1 MNELL
6 NNAWSGW
13 LDYMGAGKLAGL
25 AFLLLLLLWL
35 LHLGNRRQ
43 QFLCGYSLIFLAV
56 CICPVTAG
64 LLMLYQ
70 TKFYDYEWIW
80 SLIPLT
86 VLLACGGTVLLE
98 WFWERYE
105 KDKTGRILGISAMIL
120 LALLCGR
127 LGNKE
132 WIVENTAKERDGISQ
147 LLQKLEEDSTQEL
160 YLWAPQEVM
169 EHARSLDGNVR
180 LAYGRN
186 MWQEYLNAFSYEE
199 YSPEQREMYAWMVMC
214 GRYGRLEVPMASDL
228 ELVGEGPVPGS
239 MLDWEKCMIEAMQ
252 MGVNRILLPGNLSE
266 EALMKLE
273 AALQI
278 KPEAMDGY
286 YLLRMEK

>member
-86 VLLACGGTVLLE
+86 VLLACGGTVLL
-98 WFWERYE
+98 
-105 KDKTGRILGISAMIL
+105 
-120 LALLCGR
+120 
-127 LGNKE
+127 
-132 WIVENTAKERDGISQ
+132 
-147 LLQKLEEDSTQEL
+147 
-160 YLWAPQEVM
+160 
-169 EHARSLDGNVR
+169 
-180 LAYGRN
+180 
-186 MWQEYLNAFSYEE
+186 
-199 YSPEQREMYAWMVMC
+199 
-214 GRYGRLEVPMASDL
+214 
-228 ELVGEGPVPGS
+228 
-239 MLDWEKCMIEAMQ
+239 
-252 MGVNRILLPGNLSE
+252 
-266 EALMKLE
+266 
-273 AALQI
+273 
-278 KPEAMDGY
+278 
-286 YLLRMEK
+286 